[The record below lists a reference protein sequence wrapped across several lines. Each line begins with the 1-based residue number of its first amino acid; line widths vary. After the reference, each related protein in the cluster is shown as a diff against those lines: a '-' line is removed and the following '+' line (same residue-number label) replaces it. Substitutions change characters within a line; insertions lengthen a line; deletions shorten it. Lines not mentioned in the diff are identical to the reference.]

1 MRKFWL
7 LASFGLLSLTATTL
21 SSCSMS
27 TSGSYNAKL
36 YTRGS
41 KAKGVVAML
50 PVFYR
55 TEKSAEILPWNLQA
69 EFSEEISKRLH
80 SSDKLLLIK
89 HHASASVAAQF
100 FSPIP
105 NLSSE
110 LAAQLLPAEFVVAA
124 EILEQ
129 KTLENVLNPSISAS
143 VRVRVFDIRHNKISM
158 VYQEILDA
166 NQSLASGS
174 SDYHRYGWRS
184 KNFDSTPMGLMHQ
197 RLFREIVAR
206 VEGYVCANYS

>member
-1 MRKFWL
+1 MQKSRL
-7 LASFGLLSLTATTL
+7 LAFVGLSLLTANIF
-21 SSCSMS
+21 SGCSVS
-27 TSGSYNAKL
+27 PSGSYHAKL

-41 KAKGVVAML
+41 KARGVVAML
-50 PVFYR
+50 PVLYR

-89 HHASASVAAQF
+89 HHASAGVAAQF
-100 FSPIP
+100 FSPTP
-105 NLSSE
+105 NISPE
-110 LAAQLLPAEFVVAA
+110 LAVQLLPAEFVVAT

-129 KTLENVLNPSISAS
+129 KTVEDALNPSISAS

-158 VYQEILDA
+158 IYQEILDA
-166 NQSLASGS
+166 NQPLASGS
-174 SDYHRYGWRS
+174 NDYHRYGWRS
-184 KNFDSTPMGLMHQ
+184 KNFDSTPMGLMHH

>member
-1 MRKFWL
+1 MRRSWL
-7 LASFGLLSLTATTL
+7 LASFSLLSLTATTL
-21 SSCSMS
+21 SSCSVS
-27 TSGSYNAKL
+27 TSGSYNARL
-36 YTRGS
+36 YTKGS

-69 EFSEEISKRLH
+69 EFSEEICKRLH

-89 HHASASVAAQF
+89 HHAPAGVAAQF
-100 FSPIP
+100 FSPTP
-105 NLSSE
+105 NISPE
-110 LAAQLLPAEFVVAA
+110 LAAQLLPAEFVVAT

-129 KTLENVLNPSISAS
+129 KTTEDILNPSISAS

-158 VYQEILDA
+158 IYQEILNA
-166 NQSLASGS
+166 NQPLASGS
-174 SDYHRYGWRS
+174 SDYYRYGWRS